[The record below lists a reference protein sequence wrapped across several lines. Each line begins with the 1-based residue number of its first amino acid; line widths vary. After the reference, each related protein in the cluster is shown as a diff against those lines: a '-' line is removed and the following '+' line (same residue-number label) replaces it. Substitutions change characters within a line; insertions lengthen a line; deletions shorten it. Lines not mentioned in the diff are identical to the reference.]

1 MADSTTGPL
10 STEMAFSV
18 EQRHVLATLERVGGA
33 LSLVGVFL
41 IFITFYWSKRIRTI
55 PNHFILFASIAN
67 IGASVAS
74 IIALDGIEQGEG
86 SGLCQTQA
94 FLFEMFMQA
103 DPWWSAAMAINV
115 YMVFFRGHN
124 PASFRRQL
132 WVYNALCFGVPAVPA
147 FICLLVRPNGRP
159 MYGDSILWCW
169 INHEWSSLRIYTYY
183 LPIWLCIALSAVI
196 YFAVGYQVFHQRN
209 QLRNLT
215 LSNQGK
221 DCSASDVR
229 DSAEK
234 NLTSNASYWGTVTTE
249 VQVTTSSKD
258 PCCDGNAGDPESPPP
273 TPPGSGP
280 TPADPRY
287 HPWGSAHMHPL
298 FDEERGEPSSPA
310 AELSACSSSIKP
322 MSPYLPNFPFP
333 PTEQRRESDGEGS
346 SIPATRPLPMSSS
359 PPLPPPPNFHSTSVI
374 SSGCGVRRKKEDEPA
389 SAAALRRF
397 WAPGRHIRARLRH
410 LDPVKLAYLRT
421 SFVFAI
427 SVLVTWTPSSINRV
441 YNLIY
446 PDKVSYPLN
455 LASAAVLPLQGVWN
469 AVIYFSTSWK
479 TLRQEWEDLC
489 RRTPWLRRLVA
500 SSVACSTAGKRKGSS
515 SGGGEVGGPA
525 LAIPGSSSAGC
536 PPRSLLDG
544 PGHFD
549 RYDLG
554 GPGGGGVPLSPL
566 GRVASRQQSHVDA
579 DLSPR
584 SSSRTNNVR
593 VQRGGDLDISF

>member
-1 MADSTTGPL
+1 MADTTTGPL
-10 STEMAFSV
+10 STEMAFTV
-18 EQRHVLATLERVGGA
+18 EQRHILATLERAGGA
-33 LSLVGVFL
+33 LSLVGVVL

-74 IIALDGIEQGEG
+74 IIALDGIEQGED

-124 PASFRRQL
+124 PSSFRRQL

-147 FICLLVRPNGRP
+147 FTCLLVRPNGRP

-183 LPIWLCIALSAVI
+183 LPIWLCIALSALI

-215 LSNQGK
+215 LSNQAKEG
-221 DCSASDVR
+221 SASDVR

-234 NLTSNASYWGTVTTE
+234 NLTSNGSYWGTVTTE

-258 PCCDGNAGDPESPPP
+258 PCCDGHPGDVESPPP
-273 TPPGSGP
+273 TPPGGAAPS
-280 TPADPRY
+280 DSRY
-287 HPWGSAHMHPL
+287 HTWGNAHMGPL
-298 FDEERGEPSSPA
+298 YDEERGEPSSPA
-310 AELSACSSSIKP
+310 AEPCGGSSAKP
-322 MSPYLPNFPFP
+322 MSPYIPAFPYP
-333 PTEQRRESDGEGS
+333 PSDRCLRRDSDGEGAA
-346 SIPATRPLPMSSS
+346 PTRHLPMS
-359 PPLPPPPNFHSTSVI
+359 PPPPPNFHSTSVV
-374 SSGCGVRRKKEDEPA
+374 SSGCGVRKKKEDEPA

-397 WAPGRHIRARLRH
+397 WAPGRHIKAKLRH

-479 TLRQEWEDLC
+479 VLRQEWEDLR
-489 RRTPWLRRLVA
+489 RRTPWLHRLVV
-500 SSVACSTAGKRKGSS
+500 SVSGWFHKGNRA
-515 SGGGEVGGPA
+515 SGGGGVGGAAA
-525 LAIPGSSSAGC
+525 LAIPGTTAGG
-536 PPRSLLDG
+536 PPRSPLDG
-544 PGHFD
+544 PCHLD

-554 GPGGGGVPLSPL
+554 GPGGGVPLSPL
-566 GRVASRQQSHVDA
+566 GRVASRQPSNVDV

-584 SSSRTNNVR
+584 SSNRTNNVR
-593 VQRGGDLDISF
+593 VQRGGDLDLSSF